1 MKENSELLHEFVN
14 SEGKSRKIWKLLY
27 TELLYNN
34 SILTSDILKEINI
47 CLSNNFNFDLILD
60 IIDFCLVYG
69 EKEIIDRISDILD
82 INAIYRFNTN
92 KGPKTSKKTAIKIFY
107 LMKKWADMLKK

>member
-14 SEGKSRKIWKLLY
+14 SEGKSRKMWKLLY

-34 SILTSDILKEINI
+34 SDLISDIIREINI
-47 CLSNNFNFDLILD
+47 CLSENKNMDLILD

-69 EKEIIDRISDILD
+69 
-82 INAIYRFNTN
+82 
-92 KGPKTSKKTAIKIFY
+92 
-107 LMKKWADMLKK
+107 